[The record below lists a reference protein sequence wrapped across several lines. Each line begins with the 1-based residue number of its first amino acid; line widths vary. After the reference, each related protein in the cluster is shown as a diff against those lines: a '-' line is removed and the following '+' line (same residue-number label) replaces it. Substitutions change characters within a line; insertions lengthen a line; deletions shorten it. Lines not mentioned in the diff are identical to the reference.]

1 MKKLIVS
8 VFGIFLLSIFISK
21 KSYSVEFSPTKNN
34 IEIVVPYS
42 PGGAVD
48 TSGRMIAEIF
58 EKKGWKAIVVNKPGG
73 DQTIGTNYVAQAIP
87 NGHTLLLTG
96 NGAMDAN
103 IVFDAPGRAYDEN
116 SLEAVGIIGYGSYVL
131 VVSNESSVKN
141 YEQFKKYVKE
151 DPSKFKIGFFNIHT
165 AAFIKEWAKIEG
177 LPEPTIVPYKG
188 SAPQITDILGGHI
201 EFTFD
206 TFAAVNKL
214 YSSDKL
220 KIIAT
225 LDDKNTDR
233 VQKIKGDKS
242 IIAISKLSPDLQQGP
257 WHGLFV
263 TAKTEKK
270 VKEEIYNVVLEGI
283 KQKEYTDRLQ
293 EFGFFHLGGDSK
305 ELDQYVKNLR
315 AFYRKSISK

>member
-1 MKKLIVS
+1 MKRLIVS
-8 VFGIFLLSIFISK
+8 VFVIFLISIFLSK

-34 IEIVVPYS
+34 IEIVVPNP

-48 TSGRMIAEIF
+48 TIGRMIAEIF

-73 DQTIGTNYVAQAIP
+73 DQTIGTNYVAQSIP

-103 IVFDAPGRAYDEN
+103 IVFDAPGRNYDEN
-116 SLEAVGIIGYGSYVL
+116 SLEGVGMIGYGSYVL

-151 DPSKFKIGFFNIHT
+151 NPSKFKIGFFNVYT

-206 TFAAVNKL
+206 TLSATSKL

-225 LDDKNTDR
+225 LDDRNTDR
-233 VQKIKGDKS
+233 VQKIKGDKK
-242 IIAISKLSPDLQQGP
+242 IIALSKLSPELQQGP
-257 WHGLFV
+257 WYGLFV
-263 TAKTEKK
+263 KAKTEKK
-270 VKEEIYNVVLEGI
+270 VKEEIYNVILAGINQIEYKNKLE
-283 KQKEYTDRLQ
+283 
-293 EFGFFHLGGDSK
+293 EFGVFHLGGDAK
-305 ELDQYVKNLR
+305 ELDQHTKRLR
-315 AFYRKSISK
+315 EFYRKSLKQ